1 VRRRKSG
8 RNAACAKAK
17 ATLTRIHINITTQRR
32 SSAAKEAAKT
42 GRRGS
47 AECESETESENRS
60 FFCWSPF
67 WQYLIF
73 IYPKN

>member
-1 VRRRKSG
+1 M

-47 AECESETESENRS
+47 AQNVNRKQNQKTEA
-60 FFCWSPF
+60 FFGR
-67 WQYLIF
+67 LIF
-73 IYPKN
+73 GNI